1 MGHMILHDALS
12 VLWPVC
18 CAGCGADDRA
28 LCRSCRAAI
37 TPSPRLRALPGL
49 PVVAALDYDGVSR
62 AAILALKEHAR
73 RDVVRPLGASLGA
86 AIAVAAAHVGG
97 RIELVA
103 MPIRAASWR
112 RRGYD
117 PVRELVSAAGHRRPT
132 DALAVVASRG
142 EQKTLGRSARAE
154 NLAGSMCARGGM
166 RGRRVLLV
174 DDVVTTGATLLE
186 AARALRAAGAEVV
199 GAAILASVPAA
210 SPGLFRQSQEALG
223 QTRDNP
229 RLRV

>member
-1 MGHMILHDALS
+1 MILHDALS
-12 VLWPVC
+12 VLWPVR

-28 LCRSCRAAI
+28 LCRACRTALIAR
-37 TPSPRLRALPGL
+37 PELRPLPGL
-49 PVVAALDYDGVSR
+49 PVVAALDYDGVTR
-62 AAILALKEHAR
+62 AAILALKEHGR

-154 NLAGSMCARGGM
+154 NLAGSMYARGGM

-186 AARALRAAGAEVV
+186 AARALRAADAEVV
-199 GAAILASVPAA
+199 GAAVLASVPAA
-210 SPGLFRQSQEALG
+210 SPRLFGQSQAALG
-223 QTRDNP
+223 QTRDIP

>member
-1 MGHMILHDALS
+1 MTLNDALS
-12 VLWPVC
+12 VLWPVR

-28 LCRSCRAAI
+28 LCSVCRAALAAR
-37 TPSPRLRALPGL
+37 PSLRELPGL
-49 PVVAALDYDGVSR
+49 PVVAALDYDGVTR
-62 AAILALKEHAR
+62 TAILALKENGR
-73 RDVVRPLGASLGA
+73 RDIGRALGAALGA
-86 AIAVAAAHVGG
+86 AIAAAAARSGG

-103 MPIRAASWR
+103 MPTRAASWR

-132 DALAVVASRG
+132 DALAVVAFRD

-154 NLAGSMCARGGM
+154 NLAGSMAARGGM

-186 AARALRAAGAEVV
+186 AARALRAADAEVV
-199 GAAILASVPAA
+199 GAAVLASVPAA
-210 SPGLFRQSQEALG
+210 SPRLFGQSQVALG
-223 QTRDNP
+223 QTRDIP

>member
-1 MGHMILHDALS
+1 MTLHDALS
-12 VLWPVC
+12 VLWPVR

-28 LCRSCRAAI
+28 LCGACRAAL
-37 TPSPRLRALPGL
+37 SPKPTLRELPGL
-49 PVVAALDYDGVSR
+49 PVVAALEYDGVTR
-62 AAILALKEHAR
+62 AAILALKEHGR
-73 RDVVRPLGASLGA
+73 RDIVRVLGSALGA
-86 AIAVAAAHVGG
+86 AIAATAARAGG

-103 MPIRAASWR
+103 MPTRAASWR

-132 DALAVVASRG
+132 DALAVVASRD

-154 NLAGSMCARGGM
+154 NLAGTIGARGGM

-186 AARALRAAGAEVV
+186 AARALRAADAEVV
-199 GAAILASVPAA
+199 GAAVLASTPR
-210 SPGLFRQSQEALG
+210 LFGQSQAALG
-223 QTRDNP
+223 QTRDIP